1 MARRGKLFGLAAAL
15 MALLVIAW
23 VLSVRRGEHPG
34 SPANSATNST
44 AAIDPVLVER
54 GRYLAVAA
62 NCASC
67 HTRPGGAR
75 FSGGL
80 AFKTAF
86 GTIYSS
92 NITADA
98 VHGIGTW
105 TAEDL
110 KRALH
115 EGVAAKGD
123 RLFPAFPYPSFTK
136 LTDEDATAIHAYLQ
150 TVAADAYDPPSNS
163 FLFRQRWAMTIWNG
177 LFFRP
182 GRFTPDTSQSAE
194 WNRGAYLVDALGHCG
209 ACHSPRNVFMAEIP
223 AEAFQGGSIRE
234 HVDSDKV
241 REWSAINLTPSPG
254 GLKEWSAADLT
265 KYLHTGASL
274 RAGSFGPMNEVILNS
289 TSQLVAEDVQAMA
302 VYIKSL
308 PAGGNANAK
317 PATAQSVKAA
327 EAIYH
332 DRCAK
337 CHGDSGRGG
346 IFMGPPLFAS
356 AVVRANNPSSLIN
369 AILYGATPPTG
380 MSLGAWETMK
390 PYAGVL
396 NDTDIAAVATYV
408 RGMWG
413 NQASRVDATAVARQ
427 R

>member
-1 MARRGKLFGLAAAL
+1 MAAAL
-15 MALLVIAW
+15 IALLVIVVA
-23 VLSVRRGEHPG
+23 LSVRRGEHPG
-34 SPANSATNST
+34 SPANSATNH
-44 AAIDPVLVER
+44 ADAGDPAKVER
-54 GRYLAVAA
+54 GRYLTVAA

-67 HTRPGGAR
+67 HTRPGGAP
-75 FSGGL
+75 FSGGV

-86 GTIYSS
+86 GTLYSS
-92 NITADA
+92 NITADP

-105 TAEDL
+105 AADDL

-115 EGVAAKGD
+115 VGVAAKGY

-136 LTDEDATAIHAYLQ
+136 LTDEDTAAIYAYLR

-163 FLFRQRWAMTIWNG
+163 FLFTQRWAMAIWNG
-177 LFFRP
+177 LFFQA

-209 ACHSPRNVFMAEIP
+209 ACHSPRNAFMAEI
-223 AEAFQGGSIRE
+223 AAKAFQGGSIRE
-234 HVDSDKV
+234 HVDSEKV
-241 REWSAINLTPSPG
+241 REWSAVNLTPSSA

-289 TSQLVAEDVQAMA
+289 TSQLVTEDVQAMA
-302 VYIKSL
+302 TYIKSL
-308 PAGGNANAK
+308 PAGGNAAAK
-317 PATAQSVKAA
+317 PVAA
-327 EAIYH
+327 EAVKAGETIYH

-346 IFMGPPLFAS
+346 MFMGPPLFAS
-356 AVVRANNPSSLIN
+356 AVVRAANPSSLLN
-369 AILYGATPPTG
+369 AILYGANPPAG
-380 MSLGAWETMK
+380 VSLGAWETMK
-390 PYAGVL
+390 PYTDVL
-396 NDTDIAAVATYV
+396 SDTDIAAVASYV

-413 NQASRVDATAVARQ
+413 NQASRVDAAAVARQ